1 MLGLYHRIDIAL
13 TARRIYGRGDP
24 ELRRLPALV
33 GEGRRA
39 LDIGANRGVFSY
51 WLARCCPAVEAFEPN
66 PALARALAAAHFE
79 RVRVHA
85 LALSD
90 AAGEAELL
98 VPPHR
103 KGGLDTPSARLVSNG
118 SGAGGVRFAVKLARL
133 DDLAFTEVD
142 FIKIDVEGF
151 EEEVLN
157 GGWQTI
163 TQWRP
168 VMLVELIERLRPG
181 CLQRVV
187 ARLGTAGYFP
197 RFLDQ
202 DAWLPLSR
210 LGPGEIGP
218 SGRFIVNFLFVPQE
232 KAAAVGPAPGL
243 EARPP

>member
-24 ELRRLPALV
+24 ELRLLPDLV
-33 GEGRRA
+33 GAGRRA
-39 LDIGANRGVFSY
+39 LDIGANRGVFAF
-51 WLARCCPAVEAFEPN
+51 WLARCCQAVEAFEPN

-79 RVRVHA
+79 HVRVHM

-90 AAGEAELL
+90 AVGEAELL

-103 KGGLDTPSARLVSNG
+103 KGGLDTPSAHLVADG
-118 SGAGGVRFAVKLARL
+118 SAAGGTRFTVKLARL
-133 DDLAFTEVD
+133 DDFSFAEVD

-151 EEEVLN
+151 EEEVLT

-163 TQWRP
+163 TAWRP

-181 CLQRVV
+181 CLDRVV
-187 ARLGTAGYFP
+187 ARLGAEGFFP

-202 DAWLPLSR
+202 HAWLPLSR

-218 SGRFIVNFLFVPQE
+218 SGRFIVNFLFVPKE
-232 KAAAVGPAPGL
+232 KGAVIGASAG
-243 EARPP
+243 A